1 MDGKQGM
8 QLDFIHTI
16 QEFDALAEDWNNL
29 LTRAAV
35 DVPFLRHEF
44 LRAWWSGLGG
54 GEWRN
59 GELYTVLAREGGS
72 DLVGAAPLFRTFT
85 KEGLP
90 ILLFLGSFEIADYL
104 DLLVPEREID
114 PFVEALT
121 ISLDAQDRTVWE
133 VLDLYNLLE
142 GSPSLPSLVK
152 AAGRRGWE
160 VQQETLHP
168 CPQIDLGGT
177 WEAYL
182 AGLDKKQRHELRR
195 KMRRA
200 EQDPA
205 GVHWRLHQAGE
216 DLETAATRFLELMA
230 HDDEKK
236 TFLSQ
241 QMQDQFRDLMRAAQ
255 RNGWLHLSFLERDG
269 EPVAG
274 ALSFDYGGRIWL
286 YNSGINPEFL
296 SLSPGWVLIGH
307 IVQWAIEHGREAL
320 DFMRGDEKYKYR
332 LGGVARSVQRLRI
345 SR

>member
-1 MDGKQGM
+1 M
-8 QLDFIHTI
+8 QLDYIHSI
-16 QEFDALAEDWNNL
+16 KEFDALAKDWNSVL
-29 LTRAAV
+29 ARAAV

-44 LRAWWSGLGG
+44 LSTWWSGLGG
-54 GEWRN
+54 GEWRD
-59 GELYTVLAREGGS
+59 GELYTILARAEGG
-72 DLVGAAPLFRTFT
+72 DLVGAAPLFRTSNE
-85 KEGLP
+85 EGVP

-104 DLLVPEREID
+104 DLVVPEREID
-114 PFVEALT
+114 PFMEAIT
-121 ISLDAQDRTVWE
+121 SSLDAQDRAVWE
-133 VLDLYNLLE
+133 VLDLYNILE
-142 GSPSLPSLVK
+142 GSPSLPLLVK
-152 AAGRRGWE
+152 AARQRGWE
-160 VQQETLHP
+160 VHQETLQP
-168 CPQIDLGGT
+168 CPQIILGGT
-177 WEAYL
+177 WDEYL
-182 AGLDKKQRHELRR
+182 AKLNKKQRHELRR

-200 EQDPA
+200 EQDPL
-205 GVHWRLHQAGE
+205 GLDWRLLHASD
-216 DLETAATRFLELMA
+216 DLDAAMTQFLDLMA

-236 TFLSQ
+236 SFLSQ
-241 QMQDQFRDLMRAAQ
+241 AMRGQFHDLARAAQ
-255 RNGWLHLSFLERDG
+255 CNEWLHLSFLELSG